1 MTAVSKTR
9 KYLAIISVFLLVAST
24 VSLALNLTGTHR
36 QYRELATVMGRSFFQ
51 TILATR
57 EWNAELGGVYGRVSD
72 RLQPN
77 QYLDDPL
84 RDVVTTQGLR
94 LTKINPAYMTRMVSE
109 ILDNREGIKIHI
121 TSLRPIRPENRA
133 DEWEAGA
140 LAAFEKGVREQTTLV
155 RSSDA
160 GTFRYMAPLLVDTP
174 CLTCHARQGYKAGD
188 VRGGISVTFSYA
200 PFQAA
205 ITAHDREIVLI
216 HIFFLVAGFAIIHF
230 LGSKLIARVRE
241 LHDALSLINR
251 LEGILPIC
259 SNCKKIRTEG
269 DGAEQKGWVN
279 IEEYLMEKTDAE
291 FSHGICPECYKA
303 LYGDFLDR
311 ERRKQEPG

>member
-94 LTKINPAYMTRMVSE
+94 LTKINPAYMTR
-109 ILDNREGIKIHI
+109 
-121 TSLRPIRPENRA
+121 
-133 DEWEAGA
+133 
-140 LAAFEKGVREQTTLV
+140 
-155 RSSDA
+155 
-160 GTFRYMAPLLVDTP
+160 
-174 CLTCHARQGYKAGD
+174 
-188 VRGGISVTFSYA
+188 
-200 PFQAA
+200 
-205 ITAHDREIVLI
+205 
-216 HIFFLVAGFAIIHF
+216 
-230 LGSKLIARVRE
+230 
-241 LHDALSLINR
+241 
-251 LEGILPIC
+251 
-259 SNCKKIRTEG
+259 
-269 DGAEQKGWVN
+269 
-279 IEEYLMEKTDAE
+279 
-291 FSHGICPECYKA
+291 
-303 LYGDFLDR
+303 
-311 ERRKQEPG
+311 